1 MRCKNKPS
9 SGKSG
14 SIILEASLVM
24 PVFLVI
30 ICTVVS
36 SITAVNAEL
45 YMQRASENVVA
56 ELNVAI
62 PFASNGIGSLDDLI
76 SSSGITEG
84 LNINTGGIDEILGKI
99 GTLSG
104 ATGVEL
110 SDILCTAVFG
120 RFVRDRIMTEYQ
132 KLTDN
137 GWVYD
142 KLIQN
147 VSVYLDYAGSEKSI
161 YVKVYYDICA
171 GEITIH
177 RLYCTSL
184 ALYADAIPLGG
195 DSSDQNE
202 KNDSVWDKENF
213 DRGIMIRERFGGN
226 LPYNFPVIG
235 AYSDNEAVSIKSI
248 DTTSPYYSEKSNL
261 QKKIKS
267 YIRDLEKFDGADY
280 SGKSVVISPAT
291 RKTLLIVVPE
301 NGSEECLQVI
311 SAMES
316 YASDRSV
323 HIKVEKY
330 EESHRYNDEKDA

>member
-1 MRCKNKPS
+1 MRCRNKPS
-9 SGKSG
+9 SGKRG

-24 PVFLVI
+24 PVFIVI

-76 SSSGITEG
+76 SSSGMTTG
-84 LNINTGGIDEILGKI
+84 MDVNTSGIDEILGEI
-99 GTLSG
+99 GTISG
-104 ATGVEL
+104 VTGVEL
-110 SDILCTAVFG
+110 SDVLCTAVFG
-120 RFVRDRIMTEYQ
+120 RFVRDRIVAEYQ

-142 KLIQN
+142 KLVQN
-147 VSVYLDYAGSEKSI
+147 VSVYLDYAGSEKSVYI
-161 YVKVYYDICA
+161 KVYYDICA
-171 GEITIH
+171 GEITIP
-177 RLYCTSL
+177 RMYCTSL
-184 ALYADAIPLGG
+184 AMYADAIPLAGG
-195 DSSDQNE
+195 DTGKE
-202 KNDSVWDKENF
+202 GKTDSVWDQDNF
-213 DRGIMIRERFGGN
+213 DRGTAIRERFGGN

-235 AYSDNEAVSIKSI
+235 AFSGDEAVSIKSI
-248 DTTSPYYSEKSNL
+248 DTTSPYYSEKTNL

-280 SGKSVVISPAT
+280 SGKSVMISPTT
-291 RKTLLIVVPE
+291 RKTLLLIVPE

-316 YASDRSV
+316 YASERSV

-330 EESHRYNDEKDA
+330 EESHRYDEEKDG